1 MYNIIELYIN
11 KLTKTDINNFAIS
24 KKIYLNS
31 EELDFTYDFIKKNWK
46 DIIKNPNLFD
56 IDRYKNKYTAQN
68 FINIKKVF
76 QEYFQKFRN
85 YL

>member
-11 KLTKTDINNFAIS
+11 KLSKSDVYTFAIS
-24 KKIYLNS
+24 KQVYLSN
-31 EELDFTYDFIKKNWK
+31 EELDFTYEFIKKNWK
-46 DIIKNPNLFD
+46 DVIKNPNLFD
-56 IDRYKNKYTAQN
+56 IDRYKNKYTPEN
-68 FINIKKVF
+68 FKKVKQIF

>member
-11 KLTKTDINNFAIS
+11 KLRKEDVSNFAIS
-24 KKIYLNS
+24 KSVYLSN

-46 DIIKNPNLFD
+46 DIVKNPNLFD
-56 IDRYKNKYTAQN
+56 IDRYKNKYTPEN
-68 FINIKKVF
+68 FNKIKKAF
-76 QEYFQKFRN
+76 QEYLQKFRS

>member
-11 KLTKTDINNFAIS
+11 KLSKSDVYNFAIS
-24 KKIYLNS
+24 KQVYLSN
-31 EELDFTYDFIKKNWK
+31 EELDFTYEFIKKNWK
-46 DIIKNPNLFD
+46 DVIKNPNLFD
-56 IDRYKNKYTAQN
+56 IDRYKNKYTPEN
-68 FINIKKVF
+68 FKKVKLIF

>member
-11 KLTKTDINNFAIS
+11 KLSKSDVYNFAIS
-24 KKIYLNS
+24 KQVYLSN
-31 EELDFTYDFIKKNWK
+31 EELDFTYEFIKKNWK
-46 DIIKNPNLFD
+46 DVIKNLNLFD
-56 IDRYKNKYTAQN
+56 IDCYKNKYTPEN
-68 FINIKKVF
+68 FKKVKQIF

>member
-11 KLTKTDINNFAIS
+11 KLRKEDVSNFAVS
-24 KKIYLNS
+24 KSVYLSN

-46 DIIKNPNLFD
+46 DIVKNPNLFD
-56 IDRYKNKYTAQN
+56 IYRYKNKYTPEN
-68 FINIKKVF
+68 FNKIKKVF
-76 QEYFQKFRN
+76 QEYLQKFRN

>member
-11 KLTKTDINNFAIS
+11 KLRKEDVSNFAIS
-24 KKIYLNS
+24 KSVYLSN

-46 DIIKNPNLFD
+46 DIVKNPNLFD
-56 IDRYKNKYTAQN
+56 IYRYKNKYTPEN
-68 FINIKKVF
+68 FNKIKKVF
-76 QEYFQKFRN
+76 QEYLQKFRN

>member
-11 KLTKTDINNFAIS
+11 KLSKSDVYNFAIS
-24 KKIYLNS
+24 KQVYLSN
-31 EELDFTYDFIKKNWK
+31 EELDFTYEFIKKNWK
-46 DIIKNPNLFD
+46 DVIKNLNLFD
-56 IDRYKNKYTAQN
+56 IDRYKNKYTSEN
-68 FINIKKVF
+68 FKKVKQIF

>member
-11 KLTKTDINNFAIS
+11 KLRKEDVSNFAIS
-24 KKIYLNS
+24 KSVYLSN

-46 DIIKNPNLFD
+46 DIVKNPNLFD
-56 IDRYKNKYTAQN
+56 IDRYKNKYTLEN
-68 FINIKKVF
+68 FNKVKKVF
-76 QEYFQKFRN
+76 QEYLQKFRS